1 MGRGEESVEWHLTPS
16 LIGRLTWYVIYCR
29 ILPPQQMLPLNR
41 AGAFRGQKVFGVSVA
56 CLSCVTLTI
65 YMQYTYTL
73 YSYLYNYIYTYVI
86 YIYIYMYIYIHTHT
100 PLLFFTFITL
110 QNISSADSS
119 ALSPYNTIANYS
131 PVRLGKEV
139 FTR

>member
-29 ILPPQQMLPLNR
+29 ILAPQQMLPLNR
-41 AGAFRGQKVFGVSVA
+41 ADVFRGQKVLGVSVA

-73 YSYLYNYIYTYVI
+73 YSYLYNYIYI
-86 YIYIYMYIYIHTHT
+86 YIYI